1 MQDDIDM
8 EPLHKLFIY
17 RKKLVKPY
25 IERLLKWMDGITY
38 MMSALFILTL
48 VYEHGFLISFEEM
61 EMINTLYHFVWIVFL
76 VDISLHLLLNYSDT
90 KRKYRGLAWIL
101 SLMLYL
107 TLIPVIFHEP
117 EVQGGIHDFWSFFHS
132 RLYHVV
138 LLTLLSLLQLSNG
151 IVRLLGRRTNPSL
164 IFASSFL
171 IFILIGAALLML
183 PRATYHGI
191 SFIDALF
198 TATSAIC
205 VTGLVSV
212 DVSSTFT
219 SEGLFIIIML
229 IQIGGLGVMTLTSFF
244 AMFFMGNTSLYN
256 QLVVRDMVSSQ
267 SLSSLL
273 STLLY
278 ILGFTLVIEAA
289 GMGVIFL
296 SIHGTMGMDIEEEL
310 AFSAFHSIS
319 AFCNAGFSTLYGNL
333 GNELVLHNH
342 NLLYITISFLVIL
355 GGIGFPILVNL
366 YETVSYESKRLYHR
380 YVKKN
385 KRTIRKIH
393 LYNLNT
399 RIVLIMTAIL
409 LVTGTVAI
417 AVFEWN
423 HAFAGM
429 TATEKWVQGFFNA
442 TCPRTAGFSSVGMTT
457 FSVQTL
463 LLMVVL
469 MMIGGGTQSTAGGVK
484 VNVFAV
490 VMLNLRA
497 ILIGADKVN
506 IFNRELSHDSIR
518 RSNATLILYLLIV
531 FAGIFGLSILEP
543 QASVMTLV
551 FECTSAPVSYTHLDV
566 YKRQAIRGLALFD
579 LTRFFGY
586 TYLKDNGASLGVPI
600 ITSASATADSKPSR
614 NTVAECYDQIIKD
627 LKNAASLM
635 IPTYS
640 WSGTSLNQKDLSL
653 NKKGKISKWATL
665 TLLSRA
671 YLYMGKNSE
680 ALQAAEEAIKG
691 SEANKYQL
699 WNTEEYPTVWG
710 TEASEANP
718 GEILFEIVNTTTE
731 SPGNESMGYLT
742 SPKGYQDMCITVSF
756 YHHLLETPNDVRIKL
771 LVNQDKK
778 VMYLNKYQPQP
789 GENIMDAN
797 IPIVRLS
804 ETYLNAAEAAVKNG
818 DATKAA
824 KYLKAIA
831 LRGNPDYTMPA
842 KVTLDDVLEERRKE
856 LIGEGHRMF
865 DLLRNNLR
873 VTRINETDDMMKEV
887 VHFAD
892 EKTSMDFDRNYYRT
906 ILPIPQKEINA
917 NSNIVQTPEYLK

>member
-61 EMINTLYHFVWIVFL
+61 EMINTLYYFVWIVFL

-219 SEGLFIIIML
+219 PEGLFIIIML

-244 AMFFMGNTSLYN
+244 AMFFMGHTSLYN

-417 AVFEWN
+417 VVFEWN

-543 QASVMTLV
+543 QASVMALV
-551 FECTSAPVSYTHLDV
+551 FECTSALSTVGSSL
-566 YKRQAIRGLALFD
+566 D
-579 LTRFFGY
+579 LTP
-586 TYLKDNGASLGVPI
+586 TLG
-600 ITSASATADSKPSR
+600 SDSKLI
-614 NTVAECYDQIIKD
+614 VIV
-627 LKNAASLM
+627 LM
-635 IPTYS
+635 FI
-640 WSGTSLNQKDLSL
+640 GRV
-653 NKKGKISKWATL
+653 GVL
-665 TLLSRA
+665 TLISSL
-671 YLYMGKNSE
+671 
-680 ALQAAEEAIKG
+680 IKQKKIT
-691 SEANKYQL
+691 KYK
-699 WNTEEYPTVWG
+699 YP
-710 TEASEANP
+710 S
-718 GEILFEIVNTTTE
+718 
-731 SPGNESMGYLT
+731 
-742 SPKGYQDMCITVSF
+742 D
-756 YHHLLETPNDVRIKL
+756 
-771 LVNQDKK
+771 
-778 VMYLNKYQPQP
+778 
-789 GENIMDAN
+789 NI
-797 IPIVRLS
+797 I
-804 ETYLNAAEAAVKNG
+804 
-818 DATKAA
+818 
-824 KYLKAIA
+824 
-831 LRGNPDYTMPA
+831 
-842 KVTLDDVLEERRKE
+842 
-856 LIGEGHRMF
+856 
-865 DLLRNNLR
+865 
-873 VTRINETDDMMKEV
+873 IN
-887 VHFAD
+887 
-892 EKTSMDFDRNYYRT
+892 
-906 ILPIPQKEINA
+906 
-917 NSNIVQTPEYLK
+917 